1 MRQAQARLRGFVT
14 MAAVALFVAVA
25 SVSAAPIRHAA
36 SHVSRSAAQQ
46 APIHRVPPG
55 GRRWF

>member
-25 SVSAAPIRHAA
+25 SLSAVTIRHAA
-36 SHVSRSAAQQ
+36 GYISRSAAQE
-46 APIHRVPPG
+46 APIHRLPPG

>member
-25 SVSAAPIRHAA
+25 SLSAVPIRHAA
-36 SHVSRSAAQQ
+36 GYISRSAAQE
-46 APIHRVPPG
+46 APIHRLPPG